1 MQITISDS
9 IGKVLNLWATSR
21 GTDAG
26 KVANDVLAIACMNF
40 LDGNSAALKN
50 VQASVT
56 PTIEGQK
63 NA

>member
-1 MQITISDS
+1 MQITISVS
-9 IGKVLNLWATSR
+9 MGKVLNLWATSR
-21 GTDAG
+21 GTDAS
-26 KVANDVLAIACMNF
+26 KVANEVLTIACMNF